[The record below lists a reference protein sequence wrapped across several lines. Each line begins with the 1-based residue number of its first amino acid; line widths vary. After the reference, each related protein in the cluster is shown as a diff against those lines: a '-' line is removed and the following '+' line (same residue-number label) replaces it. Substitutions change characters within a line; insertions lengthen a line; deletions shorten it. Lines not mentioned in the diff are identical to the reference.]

1 MNYLYMLYRLLV
13 RLPGLG
19 RVQALETR
27 MRLAGRICYSCDDLL
42 RPPYTRQE
50 RHCHACKPHRVYMSF
65 VYLNG
70 WRCRFHD
77 DDLAKTPISSLH
89 IFRTQQKLYEAARR
103 GHGLKDLASARSL
116 DEAIATGRGGI
127 WLDLTDE
134 QYSSVKMTLKC
145 NQTAA

>member
-1 MNYLYMLYRLLV
+1 L
-13 RLPGLG
+13 
-19 RVQALETR
+19 
-27 MRLAGRICYSCDDLL
+27 
-42 RPPYTRQE
+42 
-50 RHCHACKPHRVYMSF
+50 
-65 VYLNG
+65 
-70 WRCRFHD
+70 
-77 DDLAKTPISSLH
+77 SLH

-116 DEAIATGRGGI
+116 DEAIATKRGGI